1 MAIWASRRLV
11 NSSTARHSSRHA
23 GCIDYFK
30 RQDIRTGTDGHRG
43 SLDITDV
50 QRQDVKSQ
58 VWSAKTGVSFQC
70 IGDPAIS
77 APNVQYGV
85 LMHHSRLLTVADDA
99 VPMSKK
105 EAESSPM
112 NRRLFGG
119 TKRREFSIL
128 LDKLSLLQQ
137 IHAQCDTSSAILHL
151 GVEELRRG
159 LR

>member
-1 MAIWASRRLV
+1 
-11 NSSTARHSSRHA
+11 
-23 GCIDYFK
+23 
-30 RQDIRTGTDGHRG
+30 
-43 SLDITDV
+43 
-50 QRQDVKSQ
+50 
-58 VWSAKTGVSFQC
+58 
-70 IGDPAIS
+70 
-77 APNVQYGV
+77 
-85 LMHHSRLLTVADDA
+85 MHHSRLLTVADDA